1 VSVTARRPRAK
12 PQRRHERDPDA
23 DIPGREIS
31 SLSII
36 SNCVRQVGIAAS
48 AADEKALRVE
58 LRRLAAE
65 SLILAKQDELLRTS
79 LSARQ
84 RIAIERDRT
93 PRSGTS

>member
-65 SLILAKQDELLRTS
+65 SLILAKQDELRTS